1 MPRFP
6 GGPSVAAQLA
16 PFAALNYQQSP
27 SLQVIYDTA
36 PIGLAFLSPDCR
48 YLHINHRLTEI
59 CGIPV
64 EGHLGRSVRECVPA
78 LADSVEAI
86 VRAVMETGDPVVGIE
101 VAGQRSGQP
110 DLRSWIT
117 YWHPVHGPNNEIV
130 GVNVAAE
137 EITERKRAEAALR
150 ASEQQFRILA
160 DSIPQLVWM
169 CDANGKIFWFN
180 RQLSDFSVIPAEEIP
195 GHDWLAVLAP
205 DVGRE
210 QWAISLA
217 AGAAF
222 EMELNIHANDGQYR
236 PFLTRVVPLRDSM
249 GAVYRWIGT
258 HIDISEQKR
267 REEHVRFI
275 VDELSHRSKNL
286 LTVVMAIAQQT
297 AQHAGDVRQYHARFA
312 NRLVALAH
320 SHDLLVKDS
329 WYGASFSDLVA
340 TQLKPFRE
348 ANDDRIDATGPR
360 LILRPNAVQHLGL
373 AFHELATNASKHG
386 ALSGMQGQVS
396 IQWLIDEA
404 AHKIHLRWRESGG
417 PMVAPPQHRGFG
429 HVVIEKIVPRAL
441 SGVGALD
448 FSPQGVSWTFEF
460 PAQECES
467 ASGGNF
473 AAGGPSRAAS
483 LFRQSEAQAP

>member
-1 MPRFP
+1 MPRDP
-6 GGPSVAAQLA
+6 GRPTVAAQLA
-16 PFAALNYQQSP
+16 SSATLTYAQSP
-27 SLQVIYDTA
+27 SLQLIYDTA

-48 YLHINHRLTEI
+48 YLQINHRLTEI

-86 VRAVMETGDPVVGIE
+86 VRSVIETGDPVVGIE
-101 VAGQRSGQP
+101 VAGQRSDQP

-117 YWHPVHGPNNEIV
+117 YWHPVHGPDNEIV
-130 GVNVAAE
+130 GINVAAE
-137 EITERKRAEAALR
+137 EITERKLAEAALR
-150 ASEQQFRILA
+150 ASEQQFRTLA

-169 CDANGKIFWFN
+169 GEADGKIFWFN
-180 RQLSDFSVIPAEEIP
+180 RQLSCFSVIPGEEIP

-205 DVGRE
+205 DAGRE
-210 QWAISLA
+210 HWVKSLEM
-217 AGAAF
+217 GTAF
-222 EMELNIHANDGQYR
+222 ETELNLRGNDEQYR
-236 PFLTRVVPLRDSM
+236 PFLTRVVPLRDST

-286 LTVVMAIAQQT
+286 LTVVIAIAQQT
-297 AQHAGDVRQYHARFA
+297 ARHAGDVRQYHARFA
-312 NRLVALAH
+312 ARLAALAY

-329 WYGASFSDLVA
+329 WYGASFSDVVA
-340 TQLKPFRE
+340 AQLRPFSE
-348 ANDDRIDATGPR
+348 VNYDRVDATGPR

-396 IQWLIDEA
+396 IRWQIDEPGHKFIYAGAKA
-404 AHKIHLRWRESGG
+404 ADR
-417 PMVAPPQHRGFG
+417 
-429 HVVIEKIVPRAL
+429 L
-441 SGVGALD
+441 SRRLSA
-448 FSPQGVSWTFEF
+448 GVSAMWLSSKL
-460 PAQECES
+460 C
-467 ASGGNF
+467 
-473 AAGGPSRAAS
+473 RVH
-483 LFRQSEAQAP
+483 

>member
-1 MPRFP
+1 MPRDP
-6 GGPSVAAQLA
+6 GRPSVAAPSA
-16 PFAALNYQQSP
+16 SIAALTYAQSP
-27 SLQVIYDTA
+27 SLQLIYDTA

-48 YLHINHRLTEI
+48 YLQINHRLTEI

-64 EGHLGRSVRECVPA
+64 EGHLGRTVRECVPA

-86 VRAVMETGDPVVGIE
+86 VRSVMETGDPVVGIE
-101 VAGQRSGQP
+101 VAGQRSDQP
-110 DLRSWIT
+110 DMRSWIT
-117 YWHPVHGPNNEIV
+117 YWHPVHGPDNEIV

-150 ASEQQFRILA
+150 TSEQQFRTLA

-169 CDANGKIFWFN
+169 GEKDGKIFWFN
-180 RQLSDFSVIPAEEIP
+180 RQLADFAVIPEEEIP
-195 GHDWLAVLAP
+195 EHDWLAVLAP
-205 DVGRE
+205 DAGRE
-210 QWAISLA
+210 LWVKSLA
-217 AGAAF
+217 MGAAF
-222 EMELNIHANDGQYR
+222 EMELNLRGHDEQYR
-236 PFLTRVVPLRDSM
+236 PFLTRVVPLRDST

-286 LTVVMAIAQQT
+286 LTVVMAIAHQT
-297 AQHAGDVRQYHARFA
+297 ARHAGDVRQYHARFA
-312 NRLVALAH
+312 ERLSALAY

-340 TQLKPFRE
+340 TQLKPFSE
-348 ANDDRIDATGPR
+348 VNYDRIDVAGPR

-396 IQWLIDEA
+396 IQWLIDED
-404 AHKIHLRWRESGG
+404 AHKIHLHWRESGG
-417 PMVAPPQHRGFG
+417 PIVAPPQRRGFG
-429 HVVIEKIVPRAL
+429 HVVIEQIVPHAL
-441 SGVGALD
+441 SGSGALD
-448 FSPQGVSWTFEF
+448 FSPEGVSWTFEF
-460 PAQECES
+460 PAQECE
-467 ASGGNF
+467 N
-473 AAGGPSRAAS
+473 AAS
-483 LFRQSEAQAP
+483 QPPEW